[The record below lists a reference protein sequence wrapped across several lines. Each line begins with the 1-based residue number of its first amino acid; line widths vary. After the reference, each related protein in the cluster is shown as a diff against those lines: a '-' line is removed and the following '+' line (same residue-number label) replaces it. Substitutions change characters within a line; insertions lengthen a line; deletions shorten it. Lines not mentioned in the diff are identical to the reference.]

1 MYHVTCDYRP
11 AKLQSAA
18 CKVGAPAAERVQGVI
33 YAENFSFF
41 LEDHNEPSVG
51 SVLSLF

>member
-18 CKVGAPAAERVQGVI
+18 SKGGAPAAERVQGVI
-33 YAENFSFF
+33 YAQNFSFF

-51 SVLSLF
+51 SILNLF

>member
-18 CKVGAPAAERVQGVI
+18 SKCGAPAERVQGVI

-51 SVLSLF
+51 SVLNLF